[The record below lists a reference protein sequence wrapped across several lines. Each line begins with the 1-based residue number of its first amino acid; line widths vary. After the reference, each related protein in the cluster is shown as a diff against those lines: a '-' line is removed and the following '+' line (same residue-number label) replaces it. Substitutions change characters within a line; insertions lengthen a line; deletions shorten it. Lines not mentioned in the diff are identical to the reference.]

1 MCANCRPWGFRG
13 LALLIMAGISGR
25 TAPRQSKRPDVA
37 AAYKDSLEAAK
48 DMTSLFGRAL
58 AVAAFSLAATV
69 ASAQEST
76 NRVATMTDW
85 NVFTEESPKECW
97 GVSKPKESVNSRD
110 GQPVSVRRGDIL
122 LFVTFRPGKP
132 GEISFTGGYP
142 FASGSTV
149 DVTVDGQ
156 PYQLFPRAP
165 ITQDRADP
173 AAQAARGGPRPISSA
188 PDARSRKTC
197 RCAQGADRGRHAG
210 KAGQDAGG
218 AGLAM
223 GLSLGR
229 ARFRA
234 DDQPGQGLPRAAGR
248 PFHDRVARGRH
259 PPDFRRWHPQVS
271 GAHRRRA

>member
-1 MCANCRPWGFRG
+1 
-13 LALLIMAGISGR
+13 
-25 TAPRQSKRPDVA
+25 
-37 AAYKDSLEAAK
+37 
-48 DMTSLFGRAL
+48 MTSLFGRAL
-58 AVAAFSLAATV
+58 AVAAFSLAATL

-156 PYQLFPRAP
+156 PYQLFTDGEWAWPGSAE
-165 ITQDRADP
+165 DDAKLL
-173 AAQAARGGPRPISSA
+173 AALKNGTSA
-188 PDARSRKTC
+188 TLTARSGRGTQTADTFSLRGFTAAMEDAEK
-197 RCAQGADRGRHAG
+197 RCQ
-210 KAGQDAGG
+210 
-218 AGLAM
+218 
-223 GLSLGR
+223 
-229 ARFRA
+229 
-234 DDQPGQGLPRAAGR
+234 
-248 PFHDRVARGRH
+248 
-259 PPDFRRWHPQVS
+259 
-271 GAHRRRA
+271 